1 MLSQEN
7 YNIAKYE
14 NRIFNDGSQEM
25 RRSGYN
31 VIQKITSLRG
41 FNESYDKVLE
51 HCDVVANAVT
61 DYLDQMNDSVKD
73 EKIITLAS
81 FDFIGTQSSDSSLP
95 DYLSTVAGL
104 MESLNPMRALG
115 LFPSMSAAYADA
127 IGYKITNTMSEY
139 IIRKIDSDIK
149 TDNLDAFDALEMTL
163 KSLLKTRYFTFNRYV
178 LTRKAD
184 TSSPEAKDLAQENYL
199 DELDII
205 VDTVMSDLISQGQSI
220 VDPRGVEE
228 FKTELNQIDPALESI
243 TNDDVAYSPEYIL
256 SPEYYSVMME
266 TFHKPFMELKAN
278 GGTEEEL
285 TTLRLNATKAHNAW
299 NNLRVLNQA
308 PDLQADSVLPGQEA
322 KQSLNS
328 ISYPVALYQMLLY
341 ASKELFNKEY
351 NENHEILSYII
362 DVVKEATEM
371 CLTDDMVVY
380 DNRFPYKWLSTFHIA
395 HNADLS
401 VWFSLAD
408 TSLVQAIST
417 VDQILKGVTPEEA
430 REEAMRRLEEMRKQG
445 EDA

>member
-1 MLSQEN
+1 MLGQEN
-7 YNIAKYE
+7 YNIDKYE

-41 FNESYDKVLE
+41 FNESYDKILE
-51 HCDVVANAVT
+51 HCDAVANAVT
-61 DYLDQMNDSVKD
+61 DYLDQMNESIKD
-73 EKIITLAS
+73 ERIVTLAS
-81 FDFIGTQSSDSSLP
+81 FDFIGAQANDSSLP

-104 MESLNPMRALG
+104 MESLNPMRSLG

-163 KSLLKTRYFTFNRYV
+163 KELLKTRYFTFNRYV

-184 TSSPEAKDLAQENYL
+184 TSTPEAKDLAQENYL

-228 FKTELNQIDPALESI
+228 FKVELNKIDPALESI

-266 TFHKPFMELKAN
+266 VFHKPFMELKAN
-278 GGTEEEL
+278 GGTEAEL

-299 NNLRVLNQA
+299 NNLRTLNQA
-308 PDLQADSVLPGQEA
+308 PDLKADSVLPGQEA

-351 NENHEILSYII
+351 NEKHEILSYVL

-371 CLTDDMVVY
+371 CLTDDIVVY

-430 REEAMRRLEEMRKQG
+430 REEAMKRLEEMRKQG
-445 EDA
+445 EEA